1 MGTAALGVEQLE
13 LMLFRVNG
21 VFFGSELRQ
30 VGGVFAPEEYS
41 SSEVGA
47 TQLGEILFGKPAD
60 SQGNLKFIK
69 LKEQQADGSEWGFLA
84 EEPEDIVN
92 ISIDD
97 IRPLPAIIGKLGSFK
112 SFWGSFIY
120 KGEIGLLLDLAG
132 LRLEIRGRDTP
143 P

>member
-30 VGGVFAPEEYS
+30 VGGVFAPEEHS
-41 SSEVGA
+41 STGVGA
-47 TQLGEILFGKPAD
+47 TQLGEIFFGKPAD
-60 SQGNLKFIK
+60 LQGNLKLIK
-69 LKEQQADGSEWGFLA
+69 LKEQQADGLEWGFLA

-97 IRPLPAIIGKLGSFK
+97 IRPLPAIFGKLGAFK
-112 SFWGSFIY
+112 SLWGSFIY

-132 LRLEIRGRDTP
+132 LRLEIRGMYDAP
-143 P
+143 